1 MSEDKELKK
10 LIRSGDL
17 TALTD
22 YFSILYTKYYK
33 LVCFAISKYVQNNE
47 DIEDLANDSFIK
59 VFNNI
64 YSIDSSFKYYLLKT
78 ANNVALDFLKKKK
91 LPLEIMEVEVQGV
104 DNVISSMNYN
114 DLISKLNNCL
124 KPIEVEVI
132 IKHALEGY
140 TFNELAKE
148 LNFKEKKVSSM
159 YFYAIK
165 KFINSNGV
173 NL

>member
-1 MSEDKELKK
+1 MYD
-10 LIRSGDL
+10 
-17 TALTD
+17 
-22 YFSILYTKYYK
+22 KYYK
-33 LVCFAISKYVQNNE
+33 LVCFAISKYVKNVE
-47 DIEDLANDSFIK
+47 DIQDLANDSFIK
-59 VFNNI
+59 VFSNI

-91 LPLEIMEVEVQGV
+91 LPMEDKEVEMQGG
-104 DNVISSMNYN
+104 DNVISSMNYS
-114 DLISKLNNCL
+114 DLVAKLNNCL

-140 TFNELAKE
+140 TFNELAQE

-165 KFINSNGV
+165 KFIKNEGV
-173 NL
+173 EL

>member
-1 MSEDKELKK
+1 MKN
-10 LIRSGDL
+10 
-17 TALTD
+17 

-33 LVCFAISKYVQNNE
+33 LVCFAISKYVKNIE
-47 DIEDLANDSFIK
+47 DIQDLANDSFIK
-59 VFNNI
+59 VFSNI

-91 LPLEIMEVEVQGV
+91 LPVEDKEVEMQGS
-104 DNVISSMNYN
+104 DNVISSMNYS
-114 DLISKLNNCL
+114 DLVAKLNNCL
-124 KPIEVEVI
+124 KPIEAEVI

-140 TFNELAKE
+140 TFNELAQE

-165 KFINSNGV
+165 KFVKNEGV
-173 NL
+173 EL